1 MVLCPALTRSM
12 KVRFFQPQP
21 NLRKETIMGTLIIV
35 GVLLAVVGII
45 VGVVLFLK
53 NNPKKAKKIGDV
65 IDVVKK

>member
-1 MVLCPALTRSM
+1 
-12 KVRFFQPQP
+12 
-21 NLRKETIMGTLIIV
+21 MGTLIIV